1 MHFSS
6 ILLLIDVDALKVAFK
21 LMYFRLPPFG
31 LHDLNWRNVKT
42 ITNPQNSFALL
53 KDPWRKRAIHIF
65 MQPQKIIS

>member
-53 KDPWRKRAIHIF
+53 KDP
-65 MQPQKIIS
+65 